1 MSSGTED
8 CGGELADDGI
18 DQLFDVATSF
28 AVRGELNDHLVRVH
42 QTPFDPQAQAH
53 LRDYLGSS
61 RMASGTEAA
70 GRLTGPEPRRGGRQ

>member
-1 MSSGTED
+1 MSSDIEE

-18 DQLFDVATSF
+18 GQLFDIATSW

-42 QTPFDPQAQAH
+42 QAPFDPAAQAH

-70 GRLTGPEPRRGGRQ
+70 GRLTDSPDTGGARR